1 MGKGHLAEA
10 KMKTRFRLTTLVGVL
25 LLGLA
30 ASGVALANGMEFF
43 DAEQDGAV
51 LLYYFGNV
59 RDSKGQPVTEFQ
71 VIVTPRNVE
80 NFRVR
85 FRQDSPGH
93 YRSPDVGKGIK
104 SLGKPVD
111 PRFIDVTIVKD
122 GYKVTKAPK
131 VPDKQGAV
139 ELDTFVIDPIK

>member
-1 MGKGHLAEA
+1 
-10 KMKTRFRLTTLVGVL
+10 MKSRFRFATLAGVL
-25 LLGLA
+25 VLGLA
-30 ASGVALANGMEFF
+30 ASGVVLANGMEFF
-43 DAEQDGAV
+43 DAEQDGEI

-59 RDSKGQPVTEFQ
+59 RDSKGQVVSDFQ
-71 VIVTPRNVE
+71 VIVTPKNVE

-85 FRQDSPGH
+85 FRNDSPGH
-93 YRSPDVGKGIK
+93 FRSPDVGKGIK

-111 PRFIDVTIVKD
+111 PRFIEVTIVKD